1 MYDIEKIKRNICL
14 ELRSIREEL
23 DDDDYQQLIMNN
35 QKLVINF
42 ENNEVFT
49 MEKNSYLNPQDERI
63 NNIEYFPIP
72 NHSDIDAII
81 NNDDNSFV
89 RSIEEHYE
97 YEIILQKEEEEKIFL
112 AQNTTNRDLLK
123 ILAKENDEDINYQ
136 IAKNENTPLEV
147 LKYLRSYDIYDDV
160 LNENYSFKKY
170 EELMNDE
177 DFRDMETI
185 KQESIIKIFRMINN
199 KEDISIEQYNIFME
213 IDYGPLLKKI
223 ASYEKTPAE
232 ILNKLYDLDTNKYDL
247 SLAGNPNSPQNII
260 EKLAMKG
267 EYFLYINLAGNPNCP
282 QDLLKAIAKI
292 NDEYINVNL
301 ASNPNCPQDLLK
313 AIAKIN
319 DEYIN
324 VKLAGN
330 PNCPQNI
337 LEGLSEEVI
346 RKKEYNNKPYFEI
359 SDYVEPSY
367 NDFER

>member
-1 MYDIEKIKRNICL
+1 MYNIEKIEKNICL
-14 ELRSIREEL
+14 ELGHLREEL

-72 NHSDIDAII
+72 NHSDIDNLL
-81 NNDDNSFV
+81 NNEDNSLS
-89 RSIEEHYE
+89 RAIEEHYE
-97 YEIILQKEEEEKIFL
+97 NIIEEQKIDL
-112 AQNTTNRDLLK
+112 AQNTTNREILK
-123 ILAKENDEDINYQ
+123 ILAKENDEDINYKL
-136 IAKNENTPLEV
+136 AGNENTPLEV
-147 LKYLRSYDIYDDV
+147 LKYLSSNDIYDDV

-170 EELMNDE
+170 DELMNDE
-177 DFRDMETI
+177 NFSNMNPI
-185 KQESIIKIFRMINN
+185 KQESIIKMFKMIDN
-199 KEDISIEQYNIFME
+199 KEDISIEEYNLFININYE
-213 IDYGPLLKKI
+213 PLLKKI

-232 ILNKLYDLDTNKYDL
+232 ILNKLYDLDTNKYEL

-267 EYFLYINLAGNPNCP
+267 DYFLYINLAG
-282 QDLLKAIAKI
+282 
-292 NDEYINVNL
+292 
-301 ASNPNCPQDLLK
+301 NPNCPQDLLK

-330 PNCPQNI
+330 PNCPQD
-337 LEGLSEEVI
+337 LLKEFSEEVI